1 MCKNALFV
9 RGAVYKQSYMLF
21 DLLFKNR
28 MSDFK
33 QQVKAHIRGMPLVIP
48 KTQEQCQRLDHQR
61 FVILKRLWNVDLRQ
75 IPAWE
80 SRAPL
85 RA

>member
-33 QQVKAHIRGMPLVIP
+33 QQMKAHIRGMPLVIP
-48 KTQEQCQRLDHQR
+48 KTQE
-61 FVILKRLWNVDLRQ
+61 
-75 IPAWE
+75 
-80 SRAPL
+80 
-85 RA
+85 